1 MLPRVFGSSEVSQ
14 IMMSAS
20 SSSSSTSS
28 PPSKVP
34 VSLSIIYV
42 VTDIIPSATGLLLA
56 QLGGSEHGVGLDPA
70 VSRGDALH
78 LSLHRL
84 LVLLHLLL
92 PFPDHLGS
100 RVILLTF
107 LKINTEQLAVGDTSD
122 TYSLGHLVGPAVCVT
137 TLLP

>member
-1 MLPRVFGSSEVSQ
+1 MLPRVLGSSEVSQ

-42 VTDIIPSATGLLLA
+42 TDINTSATGLLLA

-70 VSRGDALH
+70 VGRGDALH
-78 LSLHRL
+78 LCLRRL

-100 RVILLTF
+100 RVILLNF
-107 LKINTEQLAVGDTSD
+107 LTIDTEQLAVGDTSD
-122 TYSLGHLVGPAVCVT
+122 TWSLGHLVGPDVCVT

>member
-1 MLPRVFGSSEVSQ
+1 MLPRVLGSSEVSQ

-34 VSLSIIYV
+34 VSLSFIYF
-42 VTDIIPSATGLLLA
+42 TDISTSATGLLLA

-78 LSLHRL
+78 LCLRRL

-107 LKINTEQLAVGDTSD
+107 
-122 TYSLGHLVGPAVCVT
+122 
-137 TLLP
+137 